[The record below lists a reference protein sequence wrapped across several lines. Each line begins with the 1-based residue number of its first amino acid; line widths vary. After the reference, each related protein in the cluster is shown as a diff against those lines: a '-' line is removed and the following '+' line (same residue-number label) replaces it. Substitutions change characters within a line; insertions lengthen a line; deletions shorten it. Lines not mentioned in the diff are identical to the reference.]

1 MTQLLVL
8 AHYTITAGQEDTVLE
23 LVPQL
28 AEASRTEPG
37 CLAFDAYQ
45 KVGDRRDVM
54 LIERYV
60 SREAFA
66 AHRDTPH
73 FHELEAPASSRTWTT
88 APWRPT
94 TCPIPPRDG
103 RRAGLGV
110 RSRDG

>member
-8 AHYTITAGQEDTVLE
+8 AHYMITAGREDTVLE

-54 LIERYV
+54 LVERYV

-73 FHELEAPASSRTWTT
+73 FHELAAARIIPHLDDRTVEAYDVPDPA
-88 APWRPT
+88 A
-94 TCPIPPRDG
+94 
-103 RRAGLGV
+103 
-110 RSRDG
+110 